1 LVRGSSR
8 IARIFGINPI
18 IIGLTVVAFGTSAPE
33 FIVCII
39 AAFNNSNDLVVG
51 NILGSN
57 ICNIGLILGISALI
71 YPLRVKLKL
80 LKIELPFMISIS
92 LLILFMSINS
102 IISLW
107 EGLTLC
113 LLIAL
118 LIIYSS
124 YNAFKETK
132 EVEEEFEEFIKSD
145 NKLALNIALIF
156 VGLVCLSVGAKF
168 VVDSAISLAQA
179 VGISQFLIGVTA
191 VAVGTSLPELAISI
205 VAAIKKEHDIILG
218 NLIGSNIFNIGI
230 IGSVSVIKPIIV
242 SSDIIGF
249 EFPVMIL
256 FSVFLLPIMK
266 TGFKVE
272 RTEGILLLSFYS
284 LFILFLIYLK

>member
-1 LVRGSSR
+1 MVRGSSR

-132 EVEEEFEEFIKSD
+132 EVEEEFKEFIKSD

-168 VVDSAISLAQA
+168 VVDSAISLAQT

-284 LFILFLIYLK
+284 LFILFLFYLK

>member
-1 LVRGSSR
+1 
-8 IARIFGINPI
+8 
-18 IIGLTVVAFGTSAPE
+18 
-33 FIVCII
+33 
-39 AAFNNSNDLVVG
+39 
-51 NILGSN
+51 
-57 ICNIGLILGISALI
+57 
-71 YPLRVKLKL
+71 
-80 LKIELPFMISIS
+80 M
-92 LLILFMSINS
+92 
-102 IISLW
+102 
-107 EGLTLC
+107 
-113 LLIAL
+113 
-118 LIIYSS
+118 
-124 YNAFKETK
+124 
-132 EVEEEFEEFIKSD
+132 
-145 NKLALNIALIF
+145 
-156 VGLVCLSVGAKF
+156 VCLSVGAKF
-168 VVDSAISLAQA
+168 VVDSAISIAQA